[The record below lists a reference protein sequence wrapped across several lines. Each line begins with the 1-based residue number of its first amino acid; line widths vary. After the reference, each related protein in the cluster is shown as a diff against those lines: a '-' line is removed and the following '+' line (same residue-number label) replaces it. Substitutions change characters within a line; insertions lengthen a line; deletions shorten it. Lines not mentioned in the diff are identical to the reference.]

1 MHSFLIHKAVD
12 IFGLSHLASMSLQD
26 RRSDGRVEFLGA
38 VNQRDKF
45 SSLPV
50 ELLEMIFMNLS
61 PRDLVSVRPV
71 CTGFNALASKPRI
84 RNAARENLLGLPKPE
99 TYNGELL
106 SDSKF
111 AMIVFTTSPR
121 KPHIDHPRYNI
132 WVGQYETAWKARETA
147 IKQQI
152 ALFARW
158 DANSKEKSLSLKDVV
173 RRTRL
178 YMRMPAC
185 ITLFEAFRRDLEVID
200 YASWSLALPT
210 ILRQVNQVGA
220 GDISNM
226 PEGFMLAEE
235 DKVVCPAC
243 AAESEGSGQS
253 ATYYERA
260 DQVRPWRRD
269 ESRIEVKGLYDHYV
283 ARHPDLVP
291 PSVPNLFVGCE
302 LCHLKSQTYSG
313 PGILAHKRHV
323 HGVVNPAT

>member
-26 RRSDGRVEFLGA
+26 GRSDGGVEFLGA

-71 CTGFNALASKPRI
+71 CTGFDALASKPRI
-84 RNAARENLLGLPKPE
+84 SNAAKENLLGLPKPA
-99 TYNGELL
+99 TYNGEPL
-106 SDSKF
+106 SDWKWRTH
-111 AMIVFTTSPR
+111 VFTMIPR
-121 KPHIDHPRYNI
+121 KPHIVHPGYNI
-132 WVGQYETAWKARETA
+132 WVGQYETAWKAVEPA
-147 IKQQI
+147 IKHNI
-152 ALFARW
+152 SLFVRW
-158 DANSKEKSLSLKDVV
+158 DANANKETLSRKGVV

-220 GDISNM
+220 GDISDM

-243 AAESEGSGQS
+243 AAGSEGSGQT
-253 ATYYERA
+253 ATYERA

-302 LCHLKSQTYSG
+302 LCPLKSQTYSG